1 MAQPEDPKAI
11 SPDAE
16 GHSEQAL
23 AQILESARTLG
34 VEIDEEEALQWLAAM
49 AALGGNK
56 DEVSYNEEE
65 GIFGHRVVLLDFDPA
80 DLERVRRVA
89 AIIELEDRPNVET
102 AIALSGSSAQSHV
115 QTFPGD
121 FDYFERVN
129 IKAPS
134 RKAACAI
141 LKEVIRDKVL
151 GTLQGPGYQLIDVR
165 FGSYRHT
172 VIRGGDTLEPGSSI
186 VWSAAEIQ
194 DGSFEVLTPDGQPM
208 IIDWDYAAV
217 EPGWCKLDWVI
228 VDPAHPRAVKASN
241 MLDVTWEGPD
251 GTLVP
256 LDGFIDPYYQ
266 EVYLQAESI
275 PLFSKISKQLKPDS
289 LQHYVEQMEHEILKY
304 SQGDHANYGKVAKRL
319 YNVFRLTG
327 RYEEAAFVRELFDEP
342 AALLYQIGALFEG
355 MAELGDHSA
364 TIDRET
370 LSQQV
375 DDIIRDISAVAEGPS
390 ETELI
395 MSLLRVRDD
404 ISGLKDLGDAWEETL
419 YGMQDSIMGLVNE
432 YFEKRLRGVPELDAY
447 LNSLA

>member
-1 MAQPEDPKAI
+1 MAEPQGGGPGAGESA
-11 SPDAE
+11 
-16 GHSEQAL
+16 GQAL
-23 AQILESARTLG
+23 AQILKSARSLG

-49 AALGGNK
+49 AAFQGEGEDVAV
-56 DEVSYNEEE
+56 DEAAGV
-65 GIFGHRVVLLDFDPA
+65 FAHRVVLLDFDPA

-89 AIIELEDRPNVET
+89 AIVELADRPNVET

-134 RKAACAI
+134 RNAACAI

-151 GTLQGPGYQLIDVR
+151 GALQDPGYQLIDVR

-172 VIRGGDTLEPGSSI
+172 VIRGGNTCEPGSSI
-186 VWSAAEIQ
+186 VWSAAEVQ
-194 DGSFEVLTPDGQPM
+194 DGSFEVLTPDGDPM
-208 IIDWDYAAV
+208 TIDWDYAAV

-251 GTLVP
+251 GALVP

-275 PLFSKISKQLKPDS
+275 PLFSKISRQLKPDT

-304 SQGDHANYGKVAKRL
+304 SRGDHANYGKVAKRL

-355 MAELGDHSA
+355 MAELGSHGA
-364 TIDRET
+364 TIDRAT
-370 LSQQV
+370 LSRQV
-375 DDIIRDISAVAEGPS
+375 DDIIHDISAVAEGPS
-390 ETELI
+390 ETQLI

-404 ISGLKDLGDAWEETL
+404 ITGLRDLGGAWEETL
-419 YGMQDSIMGLVNE
+419 YGMQDSIMELVNA
-432 YFEKRLRGVPELDAY
+432 YFEKRLRGIPELDTY